1 MLNELGE
8 VQQGLEITTLQSDLD
23 SATVLALESLVIPPE
38 LVTLSDV
45 RRNVPLLGKKT
56 TGYFRIADCQIH
68 SLLIPHTDVFN
79 NLVPN
84 VKKGT
89 WSLFC
94 LASFDIG

>member
-56 TGYFRIADCQIH
+56 TGYFRIADCQI
-68 SLLIPHTDVFN
+68 PHTDVFN